1 MQPASGQNAERL
13 QLSHL
18 NVEVTVLLPTPHV
31 LQLKD
36 QGVTKIYKSYYT
48 QNVCRYAIQA
58 IDSVTF
64 DNVKQYR
71 YGHSF
76 ACMCICVCNS

>member
-1 MQPASGQNAERL
+1 MQSTSGQNPEIL

-18 NVEVTVLLPTPHV
+18 NVEVTVLPPTHV
-31 LQLKD
+31 LQLKV
-36 QGVTKIYKSYYT
+36 QGITKIYKSYYI
-48 QNVCRYAIQA
+48 QNVSRYAIQA
-58 IDSVTF
+58 IYSVIF

-76 ACMCICVCNS
+76 AYMCICVSRS